1 MATTYVV
8 PRSSRGDVAVRVV
21 RVVDYLFGILYAL
34 LAIRLVL
41 DLVRA
46 RPGAGFVQF
55 IDRLTAP
62 FYAPFQGIVA
72 TSTLDGTHPIVWP
85 LVIAI
90 VAYMVLQGIIHGL
103 FRLALRP

>member
-1 MATTYVV
+1 MATTYLV
-8 PRSSRGDVAVRVV
+8 PRSSRGDLAVRAVRVI
-21 RVVDYLFGILYAL
+21 DYLFGILYAL
-34 LAIRLVL
+34 LAIRLIL

-62 FYAPFQGIVA
+62 FYGPFQGIVA
-72 TSTLDGTHPIVWP
+72 NGTIDGTHPIVWP

-90 VAYMVLQGIIHGL
+90 VAYLVLQALIHGL
-103 FRLALRP
+103 FRLALRA